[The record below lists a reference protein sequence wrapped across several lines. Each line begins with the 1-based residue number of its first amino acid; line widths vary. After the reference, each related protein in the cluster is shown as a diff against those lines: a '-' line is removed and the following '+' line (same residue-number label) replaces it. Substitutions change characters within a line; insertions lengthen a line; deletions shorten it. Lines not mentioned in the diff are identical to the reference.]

1 MSSSRSGSRSRS
13 RTHKYQKPSQK
24 PQLAT
29 IQEKSNENN
38 SSNDS
43 DIITAI
49 RAPQKINIL
58 GKLNVKG
65 PLSNKVSDK
74 KNKNKSSIKQ
84 FFKNIASFL
93 RPSATKKKRSR
104 EL

>member
-1 MSSSRSGSRSRS
+1 MSSSSSRN
-13 RTHKYQKPSQK
+13 RTSTRKYQKPSVK
-24 PQLAT
+24 PSLAT

-43 DIITAI
+43 DMISAI

-58 GKLNVKG
+58 GELNVKS

-74 KNKNKSSIKQ
+74 KNKNKSTIKQ
-84 FFKNIASFL
+84 FLKNIKSFF
-93 RPSATKKKRSR
+93 RPSATKKNRKI
-104 EL
+104 